1 LERLCPRI
9 GDGVMAVRDVV
20 QAAAGSGGGGDNLY
34 VEDVFSTYLYTG
46 NSSTQ
51 TITNGIDLGGEG
63 GLVWIKKRSA
73 ADNNVLVDTERPLT
87 GSTGVLFSDLTT
99 AQTGAAPDYF
109 TSFNSNGFTVP
120 FGARVNGSGATF
132 ASWTFRKAPK
142 FFDVVTWTGTGGA
155 RTISHNLGS
164 TPGCIIVKWYNV
176 SGENWTVY
184 HRGLNGGTNPQDY
197 GIYLNLTNAAINE
210 AGFWNDTEPTS
221 TQFTVGGNL
230 NSSFGGGGQ
239 YVAYL
244 FAHDAGGFGDDG
256 EQNVISCGSF
266 TTDGSGNA
274 TVNLGFEP
282 QWALIKKTTA
292 AQNWVLC
299 DTMRGWNMTTNADK
313 YLAADTS
320 SAESNQS
327 QGNPTATG
335 FNIDSTSN
343 FGSSSTF
350 IYIAIRRGP
359 MKTPE
364 SGTSVYNAIAYTGN
378 DASNRQLTGLG
389 FPPDLALVKARNQV
403 RNYGWEDRLRGADKW
418 LVSSGTDSEGS
429 FSDYGA
435 GGPLLQNGITIGANG
450 LTNEAPTTYI
460 FQGMRRAPGFMDV
473 VAYTGTGSATTVAHN
488 LAAVPELMIV
498 KSRSYAD
505 EWPVYSAPTGNNK
518 NLTLNTTSAQSG
530 GTSLYWNLTTPTASV
545 FSLSDRGEV
554 NSSGQTYIAYL
565 FASCPGVSKV
575 GSYVGNGTSQ
585 TIDCGFSNGAR
596 FVMVKQSSGPG
607 SWYVWDTVR
616 GIGAGNDPLLQ
627 LNLSSAEYSGADY
640 IDPNSSGFTIKG
652 DSNNANT
659 NGQTFIFLAIA

>member
-1 LERLCPRI
+1 
-9 GDGVMAVRDVV
+9 MAVRDVV
-20 QAAAGSGGGGDNLY
+20 QAAAGVGGGDNLY

-46 NSSTQ
+46 TGSAI
-51 TITNGIDLGGEG
+51 TITNGIDLDGEG
-63 GLVWIKKRSA
+63 GMVWFKSRDVARAHSIW
-73 ADNNVLVDTERPLT
+73 DTERPATDELDPSQSWAAT
-87 GSTGVLFSDLTT
+87 V
-99 AQTGAAPDYF
+99 GAAGI
-109 TSFNSNGFTVP
+109 TSYNSNGFTISTQGNINRLNENFV
-120 FGARVNGSGATF
+120 
-132 ASWTFRKAPK
+132 SWSFRKAPK

-210 AGFWNDTEPTS
+210 SGFWNDTEPTS

-274 TVNLGFEP
+274 TVNLGWEP
-282 QWALIKKTTA
+282 QWAMVKRTDA
-292 AQNWVLC
+292 AEDWILV
-299 DTMRGWNMTTNADK
+299 DDMRGWVVGGNSQ
-313 YLAADTS
+313 YLRPNLS
-320 SAESNQS
+320 NAESGTALGS
-327 QGNPTATG
+327 PTATG
-335 FNIDSTSN
+335 F
-343 FGSSSTF
+343 TF
-350 IYIAIRRGP
+350 SFNLSATYIYIAIRRGP

>member
-1 LERLCPRI
+1 
-9 GDGVMAVRDVV
+9 MAVRDVV
-20 QAAAGSGGGGDNLY
+20 QAAAGSSGGGGDNLY

-46 NSSTQ
+46 TGSAI
-51 TITNGIDLGGEG
+51 TITNGIDLDGEG
-63 GLVWIKKRSA
+63 GMVWFKSRDVARAHSIW
-73 ADNNVLVDTERPLT
+73 DTERPATDELDPSQSWAAT
-87 GSTGVLFSDLTT
+87 V
-99 AQTGAAPDYF
+99 GAAGI
-109 TSFNSNGFTVP
+109 TSYNSNGFTISTQGNINRLNENFV
-120 FGARVNGSGATF
+120 
-132 ASWTFRKAPK
+132 SWSFRKAPK

-210 AGFWNDTEPTS
+210 SGFWNDTEPTS

-274 TVNLGFEP
+274 TVNLGWEP
-282 QWALIKKTTA
+282 QWAMVKRTDA
-292 AQNWVLC
+292 AEDWILV
-299 DTMRGWNMTTNADK
+299 DDMRGWVVGGNSQ
-313 YLAADTS
+313 YLRPNLS
-320 SAESNQS
+320 NAESGTALGS
-327 QGNPTATG
+327 PTATG
-335 FNIDSTSN
+335 F
-343 FGSSSTF
+343 TF
-350 IYIAIRRGP
+350 SFNLSATYIYIAIRRGP

>member
-1 LERLCPRI
+1 M
-9 GDGVMAVRDVV
+9 V
-20 QAAAGSGGGGDNLY
+20 
-34 VEDVFSTYLYTG
+34 TYTG
-46 NSSTQ
+46 NGGTQQNIAHNLEASPNLIIVKRTDVAGSWYVAPMMLPNWNNDYLVLNSTAAKVSSSDIWQGTSGKSST
-51 TITNGIDLGGEG
+51 TFG
-63 GLVWIKKRSA
+63 
-73 ADNNVLVDTERPLT
+73 VLD
-87 GSTGVLFSDLTT
+87 GST
-99 AQTGAAPDYF
+99 
-109 TSFNSNGFTVP
+109 
-120 FGARVNGSGATF
+120 VNISGAT
-132 ASWTFRKAPK
+132 
-142 FFDVVTWTGTGGA
+142 
-155 RTISHNLGS
+155 
-164 TPGCIIVKWYNV
+164 
-176 SGENWTVY
+176 
-184 HRGLNGGTNPQDY
+184 
-197 GIYLNLTNAAINE
+197 
-210 AGFWNDTEPTS
+210 
-221 TQFTVGGNL
+221 
-230 NSSFGGGGQ
+230 

-244 FAHDAGGFGDDG
+244 FAHNAGGFGDDG

-274 TVNLGFEP
+274 TVNLGYEP
-282 QWALIKKTTA
+282 QWVLVKNTSA
-292 AQNWVLC
+292 AEDWILV
-299 DTMRGWNMTTNADK
+299 DDMRGWVVGGNSQ
-313 YLAADTS
+313 YLRPNLS
-320 SAESNQS
+320 NAESGTALGS
-327 QGNPTATG
+327 PTATG
-335 FNIDSTSN
+335 F
-343 FGSSSTF
+343 TF
-350 IYIAIRRGP
+350 SFNLSATYIYIAIRRGP

>member
-20 QAAAGSGGGGDNLY
+20 QAAAGSSGGGGDNLY

-46 NSSTQ
+46 TGSAI
-51 TITNGIDLGGEG
+51 TITNGIDLDGEG
-63 GLVWIKKRSA
+63 GMVWFKSRDVARAHSIW
-73 ADNNVLVDTERPLT
+73 DTERPATDELDPSQSWAAT
-87 GSTGVLFSDLTT
+87 V
-99 AQTGAAPDYF
+99 GAAGI
-109 TSFNSNGFTVP
+109 TSYNSNGFTISTQGNINRLNENFV
-120 FGARVNGSGATF
+120 
-132 ASWTFRKAPK
+132 SWSFRKAPK

-210 AGFWNDTEPTS
+210 SGFWNDTEPTS

-274 TVNLGFEP
+274 TVNLGWEP
-282 QWALIKKTTA
+282 QWAMVKRTDA
-292 AQNWVLC
+292 AEDWILV
-299 DTMRGWNMTTNADK
+299 DDMRGWVVGGNSQ
-313 YLAADTS
+313 YLRPNLS
-320 SAESNQS
+320 NAESGTALGS
-327 QGNPTATG
+327 PTATG
-335 FNIDSTSN
+335 F
-343 FGSSSTF
+343 TF
-350 IYIAIRRGP
+350 SFNLSATYIYIAIRRGP